1 MDADQAAL
9 MQMFA
14 AETAEHLD
22 ELEASLLELERRPD
36 AGHLLERIF
45 RVTHTMK
52 GNASSVGVHGLSELS
67 HAAEDVIEDLHRGTL
82 PVTGMV
88 VSLLLETVDSARR
101 LLAELDGGEEPPT
114 STPLPAGVLDRLR
127 SARRAGR
134 EGTPSTPRGN
144 TPGAAD
150 EGDRSAGDRSE
161 GAKTVRITVEKLD
174 CMVDLIGEVSV
185 TRNRIAR
192 DIQLAGGAVGAAV
205 RDGLEELD
213 RLSTKLEEAIRRA
226 RMVPVG
232 PWFRQY
238 ERAVR
243 DLARSHGKL
252 ARLVVVHGD
261 VEVDTAVI
269 ERLRDVL
276 THLIRNGIDHGL
288 EPPEARK
295 ACGKDPRGTI
305 TLRAT
310 HEGGGIALRISDDGA
325 GMNRARIA
333 ARASAQGR
341 STDAESLSDSEL
353 YSLVFEPGFS
363 TAAAV
368 SDLSGRGMGMDVVRR
383 RVESLEGSIRIES
396 AAGVGTT
403 LTLRLPLTLATIE
416 GFSVS
421 AAGERYVVPLRAVV
435 ACVGLPR
442 GAHATGAG
450 GVLHVH
456 GRALPCVRLRDLFA
470 LSGPAPD
477 RESVVVVA
485 HEGGQAGLVVDSL
498 DGEGRTV
505 IKPLGRLFRRT
516 RGITGSTVLGDG
528 RLALILDVDA
538 LLNDLSRGRSGGG
551 ELPPR
556 DRWRRAPALE
566 PREGAMDPEG
576 RTR

>member
-1 MDADQAAL
+1 MDAERAAL

-22 ELEASLLELERRPD
+22 ELEGALLELERRPD

-45 RVTHTMK
+45 RVAHTMK
-52 GNASSVGVHGLSELS
+52 GNASSVGAHGLSELT

-101 LLAELDGGEEPPT
+101 QLAEMDGGEEPPGST
-114 STPLPAGVLDRLR
+114 SPPAGVLERLR
-127 SARRAGR
+127 NARRTER
-134 EGTPSTPRGN
+134 EGTSSTPKGA
-144 TPGAAD
+144 TSSAAD
-150 EGDRSAGDRSE
+150 EGERSS

-174 CMVDLIGEVSV
+174 CMVDLIGEVAI

-192 DIQLAGGAVGAAV
+192 EVQLAGGAVGAAL

-213 RLSTKLEEAIRRA
+213 RLNTKLEEAIRRA

-288 EPPEARK
+288 EPPEVRK

-310 HEGGGIALRISDDGA
+310 HEGGGIALRVSDDGA
-325 GMNRARIA
+325 GMSRARIA

-341 STDAESLSDSEL
+341 CPDADALSDSEL
-353 YSLVFEPGFS
+353 YNLVFEPGFS
-363 TAAAV
+363 TATTV

-383 RVESLEGSIRIES
+383 RVESLEGSIGIES

-403 LTLRLPLTLATIE
+403 LILRLPLTLATIE

-421 AAGERYVVPLRAVV
+421 AAGERYVIPLRAVV
-435 ACVGLPR
+435 SCVGLPR
-442 GAHATGAG
+442 GASATGPG
-450 GVLHVH
+450 GILHVH

-470 LSGPAPD
+470 LTGPAPA
-477 RESVVVVA
+477 RESVVVVT
-485 HEGGQAGLVVDSL
+485 HEGVQAGLVVDSL

-538 LLNDLSRGRSGGG
+538 LMNDLTRGRAVGG
-551 ELPPR
+551 ELAPR
-556 DRWRRAPALE
+556 DRWRRATPSEA
-566 PREGAMDPEG
+566 RVGAMDPEG

>member
-1 MDADQAAL
+1 MDAERAAL

-22 ELEASLLELERRPD
+22 ELEGALLELERRPD

-45 RVTHTMK
+45 RVAHTMK
-52 GNASSVGVHGLSELS
+52 GNASSVGAHGLSELT

-101 LLAELDGGEEPPT
+101 QLAEMDGGEEPPGST
-114 STPLPAGVLDRLR
+114 SLPAGVLERLR
-127 SARRAGR
+127 NARRTER
-134 EGTPSTPRGN
+134 EGTPSASKGATSS
-144 TPGAAD
+144 AAD
-150 EGDRSAGDRSE
+150 EGDRGS

-174 CMVDLIGEVSV
+174 CMVDLIGEVAI

-192 DIQLAGGAVGAAV
+192 EVQLAGGAVGAAL

-213 RLSTKLEEAIRRA
+213 RLNTKLEEAIRRA

-252 ARLVVVHGD
+252 ARLVVVHGE

-269 ERLRDVL
+269 ERLRDAL

-288 EPPEARK
+288 EPPEVRK

-310 HEGGGIALRISDDGA
+310 HEGGGIALRVSDDGA
-325 GMNRARIA
+325 GMDRARIA

-341 STDAESLSDSEL
+341 CADPAALSDSEI
-353 YSLVFEPGFS
+353 YGMVFEPGFS
-363 TAAAV
+363 TAATV

-383 RVESLEGSIRIES
+383 RVESLEGSIGIES

-403 LTLRLPLTLATIE
+403 LILRLPLTLATIE

-421 AAGERYVVPLRAVV
+421 AAGERYVIPLRAVV
-435 ACVGLPR
+435 SCVGLPS
-442 GAHATGAG
+442 GASAAG
-450 GVLHVH
+450 PGGILHVH

-470 LSGPAPD
+470 LSGPAPA

-538 LLNDLSRGRSGGG
+538 LLNDLSRGRDGGG
-551 ELPPR
+551 ELPPL
-556 DRWRRAPALE
+556 DRRRRAPPSVA
-566 PREGAMDPEG
+566 REGAMDPEG

>member
-1 MDADQAAL
+1 MDPERAAL
-9 MQMFA
+9 MQMFS

-22 ELEASLLELERRPD
+22 ELEGVLLELERRPD

-52 GNASSVGVHGLSELS
+52 GNAGSVGVHGLSELA

-88 VSLLLETVDSARR
+88 VSLLLETVDAARR
-101 LLAELDGGEEPPT
+101 LLAEVDGAEEPPV
-114 STPLPAGVLDRLR
+114 STPLPTGVIERLR
-127 SARRAGR
+127 SARRAER
-134 EGTPSTPRGN
+134 EVSPSTSQGGAS
-144 TPGAAD
+144 GAAD
-150 EGDRSAGDRSE
+150 EGDRSS

-174 CMVDLIGEVSV
+174 SMVDLIGEVAI

-192 DIQLAGGAVGAAV
+192 EIQLAGGAIGSAL

-288 EPPEARK
+288 EPPEVRR

-310 HEGGGIALRISDDGA
+310 HEGGGIALRVTDDGA

-341 STDAESLSDSEL
+341 CPDPAALSDGEL
-353 YSLVFEPGFS
+353 YGLVFEPGFS
-363 TAAAV
+363 TATTV

-403 LTLRLPLTLATIE
+403 MTLRLPLTLATIE

-421 AAGERYVVPLRAVV
+421 AAGERYVIPLRAVV
-435 ACVGLPR
+435 ACVGLPS
-442 GAHATGAG
+442 GAPAAGQG

-470 LSGPAPD
+470 LEGPAPD

-516 RGITGSTVLGDG
+516 RGVIGSTVLGDG

-538 LLNDLSRGRSGGG
+538 LLNDLSRGRDGGG

-556 DRWRRAPALE
+556 DRRRRAPSSEA
-566 PREGAMDPEG
+566 REGAMEPEG